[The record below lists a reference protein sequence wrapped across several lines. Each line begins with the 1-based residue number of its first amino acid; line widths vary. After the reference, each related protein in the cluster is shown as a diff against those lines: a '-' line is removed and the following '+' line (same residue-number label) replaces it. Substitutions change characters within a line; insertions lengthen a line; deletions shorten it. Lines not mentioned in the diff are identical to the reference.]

1 MHVMKAMMKIPL
13 VLDPQK
19 EGGWTI
25 TSPLVPELVTEI
37 DELVDLNSRVHDAL
51 AAVIELYQDMGKQFP
66 ANLRADD
73 GEAPVLFESLVM
85 AEG

>member
-1 MHVMKAMMKIPL
+1 MKTMMKIPL
-13 VLDPQK
+13 ILEPQK

-37 DELVDLNSRVHDAL
+37 DGLEDLSTSVHDAL
-51 AAVIELYQDMGKQFP
+51 AAVIELYEDMGKHFP
-66 ANLRADD
+66 ENLIAGH

-85 AEG
+85 AEA

>member
-1 MHVMKAMMKIPL
+1 MKTMMKIPL
-13 VLDPQK
+13 VLEPQK

-37 DELVDLNSRVHDAL
+37 DELDDLSVCVHDAL
-51 AAVIELYQDMGKQFP
+51 AAVIELYRDMGKQFP
-66 ANLRADD
+66 ENLRADHD
-73 GEAPVLFESLVM
+73 EAPVCFESLVM

>member
-1 MHVMKAMMKIPL
+1 MKTMMKIPL

-37 DELVDLNSRVHDAL
+37 DELD
-51 AAVIELYQDMGKQFP
+51 
-66 ANLRADD
+66 ANLRADHGD
-73 GEAPVLFESLVM
+73 APVWFESLIM

>member
-1 MHVMKAMMKIPL
+1 MKTMIKIPL
-13 VLDPQK
+13 ILEPQE

-37 DELVDLNSRVHDAL
+37 DGLEELSERVHDAL
-51 AAVIELYQDMGKQFP
+51 AAVVELYEDIGKQFP
-66 ANLRADD
+66 ANLKAGR

-85 AEG
+85 AEA

>member
-1 MHVMKAMMKIPL
+1 MKTMMKIPL
-13 VLDPQK
+13 VLEPQK

-37 DELVDLNSRVHDAL
+37 DELDNLNSSVHDAL
-51 AAVIELYQDMGKQFP
+51 AAVIELYQDMGKKFP
-66 ANLRADD
+66 ANLRADHD
-73 GEAPVLFESLVM
+73 EAPVWFESLVM

>member
-1 MHVMKAMMKIPL
+1 MKTMMKIPL
-13 VLDPQK
+13 VLHPQK

-37 DELVDLNSRVHDAL
+37 DELDDLSACVRDAL
-51 AAVIELYQDMGKQFP
+51 AAVIELYEDMGKQFP
-66 ANLRADD
+66 ANLRADHD
-73 GEAPVLFESLVM
+73 EAPVWFESLVM

>member
-1 MHVMKAMMKIPL
+1 MKIMMKIPL
-13 VLDPQK
+13 VLEPQK

-37 DELVDLNSRVHDAL
+37 DELDDLHSCVHDAV
-51 AAVIELYQDMGKQFP
+51 AAVIELYQDTGKQFP
-66 ANLRADD
+66 ANLRASHA
-73 GEAPVLFESLVM
+73 EAPVWFESLVM

>member
-1 MHVMKAMMKIPL
+1 MKKMMKIPL
-13 VLDPQK
+13 VLQPQK

-37 DELVDLNSRVHDAL
+37 NELEHLHGCVYDAL
-51 AAVIELYQDMGKQFP
+51 GAVMELYQDMGKEFP

-73 GEAPVLFESLVM
+73 AWAPVWFESLVM

>member
-1 MHVMKAMMKIPL
+1 MNKMMKIPL
-13 VLDPQK
+13 ILQPQK

-37 DELVDLNSRVHDAL
+37 DELEHLHACVCDAL
-51 AAVIELYQDMGKQFP
+51 GAVMELYQDMGKEFP

-73 GEAPVLFESLVM
+73 AEAPVWFESLVM